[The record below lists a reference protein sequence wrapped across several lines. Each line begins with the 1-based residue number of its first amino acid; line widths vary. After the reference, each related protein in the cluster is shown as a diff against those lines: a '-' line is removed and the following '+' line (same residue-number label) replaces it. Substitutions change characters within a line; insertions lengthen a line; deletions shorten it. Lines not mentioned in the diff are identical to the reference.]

1 MLGYLALYMLSMTVK
16 SERSH
21 AATQCSRA
29 MAGCEVSTKAR
40 KRVNHAPCKKS
51 SPPV

>member
-1 MLGYLALYMLSMTVK
+1 MLGYLALYMLSMAVK

-29 MAGCEVSTKAR
+29 MAGCEVSTEAR
-40 KRVNHAPCKKS
+40 KRANHAPCKKS